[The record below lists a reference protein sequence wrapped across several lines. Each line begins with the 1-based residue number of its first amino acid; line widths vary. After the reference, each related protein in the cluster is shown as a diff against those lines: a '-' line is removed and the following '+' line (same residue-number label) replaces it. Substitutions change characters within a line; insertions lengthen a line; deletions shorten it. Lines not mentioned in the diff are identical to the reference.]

1 MNSRIVLLPLSK
13 SVSREA
19 AMAASPANP
28 VVVADCYVEHVE
40 TWTPRP
46 WGWQTNSGGRIILNV
61 DHHAEDERFFRLVS
75 SGNLA
80 IQYVETQGALPGTVP
95 VLINHTDCDSIL
107 SAAILTGLLPPDEA
121 YGIAVIAADH
131 TGEPNPIA
139 DLLQALD
146 PLRDVEL
153 LLRNLH
159 YLLRNEP
166 METQAVELLKKRLN
180 DRCRAKELVQ
190 SGAFQMLGSVAVAKL
205 TGDEKVAG
213 ELLPNVLP
221 DAAVI
226 ISASPLDNGG
236 LETKVRLG
244 MAAGSGETLHSLGVQ
259 QWERNF
265 RGRWNAG
272 STKRS
277 GGSTIDP
284 ILLAQRLAE
293 TLMKRRG

>member
-13 SVSREA
+13 SVSLEA
-19 AMAASPANP
+19 AMAASPVNP

-40 TWTPRP
+40 SWTPRP
-46 WGWQTNSGGRIILNV
+46 WGWQTDSGGRVILNV

-80 IQYVETQGALPGTVP
+80 IQYVETEGVLPATAP

-153 LLRNLH
+153 SLRNLH

-180 DRCRAKELVQ
+180 DRCRVKELVQ

-205 TGDEKVAG
+205 TRDDKVAG

-284 ILLAQRLAE
+284 ISLARHLAE
-293 TLMKRRG
+293 TLMKQRG

>member
-13 SVSREA
+13 SVSLEA
-19 AMAASPANP
+19 AMAASSANT
-28 VVVADCYVEHVE
+28 VVVADCYVEGVE
-40 TWTPRP
+40 TWTARP
-46 WGWQTNSGGRIILNV
+46 WGWQTDSGGRVILNI

-80 IQYVETQGALPGTVP
+80 IQYVETQGALPATVP

-107 SAAILTGLLPPDEA
+107 SASILTGLLPPDEA
-121 YGIAVIAADH
+121 YGNAVLAADH

-139 DLLQALD
+139 DLLQALN

-153 LLRNLH
+153 SLRSLQ
-159 YLLRNEP
+159 LFLRNEP
-166 METQAVELLKKRLN
+166 METQAVELLKKRRN
-180 DRCRAKELVQ
+180 DLCRAKNLVQ
-190 SGAFQMLGSVAVAKL
+190 SGAFQMLGSVAVANL
-205 TGDEKVAG
+205 TRDDKVAG
-213 ELLPNVLP
+213 ELLPNLLP
-221 DAAVI
+221 EAAVI
-226 ISASPLDNGG
+226 ISASPMDSGR

-244 MAAGSGETLHSLGVQ
+244 RAAGSGETLHSLGIQ
-259 QWERNF
+259 RWEPNF

-284 ILLAQRLAE
+284 ISLAQHLAE
-293 TLMKRRG
+293 T

>member
-1 MNSRIVLLPLSK
+1 
-13 SVSREA
+13 
-19 AMAASPANP
+19 
-28 VVVADCYVEHVE
+28 
-40 TWTPRP
+40 
-46 WGWQTNSGGRIILNV
+46 
-61 DHHAEDERFFRLVS
+61 
-75 SGNLA
+75 
-80 IQYVETQGALPGTVP
+80 
-95 VLINHTDCDSIL
+95 
-107 SAAILTGLLPPDEA
+107 
-121 YGIAVIAADH
+121 
-131 TGEPNPIA
+131 
-139 DLLQALD
+139 
-146 PLRDVEL
+146 
-153 LLRNLH
+153 
-159 YLLRNEP
+159 

>member
-1 MNSRIVLLPLSK
+1 MNSHIVLLPLST
-13 SVSREA
+13 SISLEV

-46 WGWQTNSGGRIILNV
+46 WGWQTDSGGRVILNV
-61 DHHAEDERFFRLVS
+61 DHHAQDERFFRLVS

-80 IQYVETQGALPGTVP
+80 IQYVETQGALPAAVP

-153 LLRNLH
+153 SLRNLH

-180 DRCRAKELVQ
+180 DRCRAKKLVQ
-190 SGAFQMLGSVAVAKL
+190 SGHFQMLGSVAVANL
-205 TGDEKVAG
+205 ARDDKVAG
-213 ELLPNVLP
+213 ELLLDLLP
-221 DAAVI
+221 EASVI
-226 ISASPLDNGG
+226 ILASPLDNGR

-244 MAAGSGETLHSLGVQ
+244 RAAGSGETLYSLGIQ
-259 QWERNF
+259 QWELNF

-277 GGSTIDP
+277 GGSTIEP
-284 ILLAQRLAE
+284 VSLARHLAE
-293 TLMKRRG
+293 TLMKQRG